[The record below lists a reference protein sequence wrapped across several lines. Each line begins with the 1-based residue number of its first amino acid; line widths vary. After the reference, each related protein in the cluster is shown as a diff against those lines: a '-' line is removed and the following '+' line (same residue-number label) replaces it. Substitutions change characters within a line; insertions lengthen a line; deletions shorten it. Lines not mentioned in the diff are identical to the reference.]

1 MPGVPTDLAAR
12 VPRHLRE
19 LMGYSVWRG
28 QYGHI
33 ANRDLIELLGA
44 ERVTRMIWN
53 DQRVAEISPP
63 SAQAE

>member
-1 MPGVPTDLAAR
+1 MPGVPTELAAR
-12 VPRHLRE
+12 MPRHLQG

-28 QYGHI
+28 QYSHI

>member
-1 MPGVPTDLAAR
+1 M
-12 VPRHLRE
+12 PRHLQG

-28 QYGHI
+28 QYSHI